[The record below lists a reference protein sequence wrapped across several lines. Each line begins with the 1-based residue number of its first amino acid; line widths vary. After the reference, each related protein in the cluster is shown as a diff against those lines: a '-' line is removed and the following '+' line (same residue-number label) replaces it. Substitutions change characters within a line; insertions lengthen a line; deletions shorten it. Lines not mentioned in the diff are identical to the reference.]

1 MKISRLTRIQRR
13 VSFFIDRIRSIPISH
28 VSNESSFILGG
39 SGMGKSVRVFLFL
52 LVCLSFLAGTSFLYG
67 QDVTGS
73 IVGVVTDPSGAVVP
87 GAKVTVTNTDKN
99 AVIRELATNS
109 DGMYVASLLP
119 IGHYS
124 VAVEAAGFSK
134 HLETNINLHVN
145 DKLTINVALRVGDV
159 SQEVTVEAS
168 PLQVELQS
176 ATQAGLI
183 SGTQVRELS
192 LNNRNYEQLV
202 SLMPGVTSSASD
214 QIYLGVTNPSGQTN
228 VVSFSVNGNRNSTNN
243 WTVDGADNVD
253 RGSNLTLLTYPSV
266 DAIAEFK
273 VLRGLYN
280 PEFGR
285 AAGGQI
291 NVVTKSGTNQFH
303 GNAYEFFRNDKLN
316 ANSFFNNAN
325 NIARPPVRYN
335 DFGYTIGGPVY
346 IPGHYNQ
353 NKDKTFFFFSQEFRR
368 QIAYSTVTGT
378 VPTSAE
384 KAGNFQTPVCVAFS
398 GTTCTQTG
406 TSITNINPVAAAYIR
421 DIWSKIPDPQ
431 NSATHQLFTPF
442 RSIFNA
448 RQELVRIDQIFGP
461 RLQIFG
467 RYIHDSI
474 PTVEPGG
481 LFTGS
486 GLPGVA
492 TTNSN
497 SPGYSWVFRGTSTL
511 SPTWLNEFG
520 YAFSYGAI
528 VSDPVGLISTTNS
541 PDVRPTLPFTST
553 LDRVPTVSYTS
564 GASSITSFGQYRD
577 YNRNHQFYD
586 NMTKV
591 IGRHTFK
598 FGFTY
603 FHYQKTE
610 NAGGNNTGTFNFTWT
625 GRQSSSALGSFS
637 QTWANFLL
645 GNVNQYTQAS
655 LDLTPDIRTQQ
666 YEMYFQD
673 EFRLRSNLT
682 LTYGLRYSQF
692 RQPIDHNGFL
702 TNFDPT
708 LYNPAN
714 AVKIDPSNGNVIPN
728 SGDPLDGIIIANKNS
743 PYGSKVANESNKNI
757 APRIGLAWD
766 PFGNGKT
773 SIRAG
778 YGIFYDS
785 VLFGVYEQ
793 NIFTNPPY
801 VQSIVLSNT
810 QFATPASG
818 TQVISSAPKSVRGT
832 PNPMQTPYAQ
842 NWSLDIQRQLTPT
855 WLIDVGY
862 FGNKGTHLLGIV
874 DLNEVPP
881 GVAYSSGLFAPGTVI
896 TSANTPRLNAI
907 RPYQGFVAVN
917 SLETWFN
924 SIYNSL
930 QVSVQKQFNQGSF
943 INFAYTWSRALTNN
957 QTDRS
962 TAPQNVYNINGG
974 EYGPSQI
981 DRTQVLT
988 INYVYELPWLRSQQG
1003 LVGHLL
1009 GGWQISGIT
1018 TIYTGLPLTVTTSGV
1033 DPGALGFL
1041 GPSAAGGRPDL
1052 VGDPNNGPKNVGQ
1065 FFNTAA
1071 FALVPTGV
1079 VRPGNEGRGV
1089 VRGPG
1094 VQRWDFSFFKNV
1106 KIRESM
1112 RVQLR
1117 AEMFNVFNH
1126 TNYDGVATGYGTTTF
1141 GRVTSTRDP
1150 RNIQLG
1156 LKFSF

>member
-1 MKISRLTRIQRR
+1 MQRR
-13 VSFFIDRIRSIPISH
+13 TV
-28 VSNESSFILGG
+28 ILLVGL
-39 SGMGKSVRVFLFL
+39 MVFLWAATGW
-52 LVCLSFLAGTSFLYG
+52 S
-67 QDVTGS
+67 QEITGS
-73 IVGVVTDPSGAVVP
+73 ILGTVKDATGAVIP
-87 GAKVTVTNTDKN
+87 GATVTVTNTDKN
-99 AVIRELATNS
+99 VVIRTTTTGSEG
-109 DGMYVASLLP
+109 DFVASLLP

-124 VAVEAAGFSK
+124 VAVEANGFKKSVQ
-134 HLETNINLHVN
+134 TNIELHVN
-145 DKLTINVALRVGDV
+145 DKLTLIFTMEVGNI

-176 ATQAGLI
+176 PTSSGLI
-183 SGTQVRELS
+183 SGVQIRQLS

-214 QIYLGVTNPSGQTN
+214 QIYLGTTNPAGQTN
-228 VVSFSVNGNRNSTNN
+228 VVSFSINGNRNSTNN

-273 VLRGLYN
+273 VLRGLYS

-285 AAGGQI
+285 SAGGQI
-291 NVVTKSGTNQFH
+291 NVVTKSGTDQFH
-303 GNAYEFFRNDKLN
+303 GDVYEFFRNNVLN

-325 NIARPPVRYN
+325 NIKRPPVRYN

-368 QIAYSTVTGT
+368 QIAYSTISAS
-378 VPTSAE
+378 VPTTAE

-406 TSITNINPVAAAYIR
+406 TSISSINPVAAAYIQ
-421 DIWSKIPDPQ
+421 DVWSKIPDPQ
-431 NSATHQLFTPF
+431 DPTTHLLYTPF

-448 RQELVRIDQIFGP
+448 RQELVRIDQIFSP
-461 RLQIFG
+461 KLQIFG

-486 GLPGVA
+486 GLPGVSNTA
-492 TTNSN
+492 SN

-520 YAFSYGAI
+520 YSFSYGAI
-528 VSDPVGLISTTNS
+528 LSDPTGLDAASNS
-541 PDVRPTLPFTST
+541 PNVKPTLPFATT
-553 LDRVPTVSYTS
+553 LARIPSVTYTS
-564 GASSITSFGQYRD
+564 GASSITGFGQYRD
-577 YNRNHQFYD
+577 YNRNHQIYD

-591 IGRHTFK
+591 IGRHSLK

-610 NAGGNNTGTFNFTWT
+610 NAGGNNVGTFNFTTT
-625 GRQSSSALGSFS
+625 GRPGTSALTSFS

-645 GNVNQYTQAS
+645 GNVNQFTQAS
-655 LDLTPDIRTQQ
+655 LDLTPDLRTHQ

-682 LTYGLRYSQF
+682 LTYGVRYSQF
-692 RQPIDHNGFL
+692 RQPIDKNGFL
-702 TNFDPT
+702 TNFDPYT
-708 LYNPAN
+708 YSASS
-714 AVKIDPSNGNVIPN
+714 AVKIDPTNGNIIPG
-728 SGDPLDGIIIANKNS
+728 SGDKLDGIIIADKNS
-743 PYGSKVANESNKNI
+743 PFGSKAANESNKNF

-766 PFGNGKT
+766 PFGDGKT
-773 SIRAG
+773 SIRTG

-801 VQSIVLSNT
+801 VSSIVLSNT

-818 TQVISSAPKSVRGT
+818 TQVISSAPVSVRGT
-832 PNPMQTPYAQ
+832 PLPMHTPYAQ
-842 NWSLDIQRQLTPT
+842 NWSFDIQRQLTPT
-855 WLIDVGY
+855 LMVDLGY
-862 FGNKGTHLLGIV
+862 YGNKGTHLLGIV

-881 GVAYSSGLFAPGTVI
+881 GAVYTSGLLPAGTAV

-917 SLETWFN
+917 TLETWFN
-924 SIYNSL
+924 SNYNSL
-930 QVSVQKQFNQGSF
+930 QLSVQKQFAQGSF
-943 INFAYTWSRALTNN
+943 VNVAYTWSKNLTNN

-962 TAPQNVYNINGG
+962 SAPQNVYDINGG
-974 EYGPSQI
+974 EYGLAAI

-988 INYVYELPWLRSQQG
+988 INYVYELPWMKTQQG
-1003 LVGHLL
+1003 VVGHLA

-1018 TIYTGLPLTVTTSGV
+1018 TFFSGLPLTVTSSGV
-1033 DPGALGFL
+1033 DPGGLGLL
-1041 GPSAAGGRPDL
+1041 GPSTASGRPDM
-1052 VGDPNNGPKNVGQ
+1052 VGNPNNGPQIVNQ

-1079 VRPGNEGRGV
+1079 VRPGNAGRGV

-1094 VQRWDFSFFKNV
+1094 VQRWDFSIFKNIKV
-1106 KIRESM
+1106 REGM
-1112 RVQLR
+1112 NLQFRT
-1117 AEMFNVFNH
+1117 EMFNVFNH
-1126 TNYDGVATGYGTTTF
+1126 TNFDGVGTTFGTTTF

-1150 RNIQLG
+1150 RNIQFG